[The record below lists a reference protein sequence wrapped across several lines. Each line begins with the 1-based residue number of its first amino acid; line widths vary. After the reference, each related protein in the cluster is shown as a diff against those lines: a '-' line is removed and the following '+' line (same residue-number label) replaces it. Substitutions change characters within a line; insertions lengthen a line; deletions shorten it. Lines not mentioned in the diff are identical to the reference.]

1 MLKGSRW
8 IKSILD
14 NLEELQ
20 QIVVKEKDPTKDTEM
35 DLSETLQKNQKCAV
49 PQKSR
54 ELCF

>member
-20 QIVVKEKDPTKDTEM
+20 QTVVKEKDPTKDTEM